1 MAVVDSSEFMRSG
14 FDSTIFI
21 ILPSPHAASASSIPT
36 IQRTST
42 CTIEEKRGG
51 RVSWLGVHTRETSG
65 TKNEK
70 GWGIRTLSHLRKVV
84 SLATVG
90 DLPADL

>member
-51 RVSWLGVHTRETSG
+51 RVSWLGAHTRETSG
-65 TKNEK
+65 TKHKE
-70 GWGIRTLSHLRKVV
+70 GWGNTNAQSSKEGRFASNSRR
-84 SLATVG
+84 SAR
-90 DLPADL
+90 